1 MHARSKN
8 GVNLYVSQHPEHHVN
23 RSKRKPCA
31 RQTTCYCY
39 CHCYHYYYYYYNY
52 YYYDYEYFCSNHC
65 DC

>member
-1 MHARSKN
+1 M
-8 GVNLYVSQHPEHHVN
+8 N

-39 CHCYHYYYYYYNY
+39 CHCYHYYYYYYY